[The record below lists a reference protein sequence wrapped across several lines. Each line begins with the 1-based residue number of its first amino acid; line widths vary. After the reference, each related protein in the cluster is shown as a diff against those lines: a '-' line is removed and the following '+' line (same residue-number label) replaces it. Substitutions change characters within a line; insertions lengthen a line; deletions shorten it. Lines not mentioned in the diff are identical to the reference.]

1 MTDRIMV
8 DIETLGTEPGAAIV
22 SIGAVAFDNSGVT
35 DTFEADV
42 SLADC
47 QARGLEIDA
56 ETLSWWLNQPASAR
70 EQLHGG
76 IALERALRDFS
87 QFVGDDAEVWANSPA
102 FDCVLL
108 REAYSAVGLSCPWQY
123 YAERDYRTMRE
134 TLPEWPDREHDGVEH
149 DGLDDAVHQAE
160 CLTAA
165 LREVGDGE

>member
-22 SIGAVAFDNSGVT
+22 AIGAVRFGLDGVA

-47 QARGLEIDA
+47 QSHGLEIDA
-56 ETLSWWLNQPASAR
+56 ETLSWWLNQPACAR

-87 QFVGDDAEVWANSPA
+87 EFVGDDAEVWANSPA

-108 REAYSAVGLSCPWQY
+108 REAYDAVGLSCPWQY
-123 YAERDYRTMRE
+123 YQERDYRTMRE
-134 TLPEWPDREHDGVEH
+134 TLAAWPDREHDGVEH
-149 DGLDDAVHQAE
+149 DGLDDARFQAE
-160 CLTAA
+160 CVIDA
-165 LREVGDGE
+165 LREVGE